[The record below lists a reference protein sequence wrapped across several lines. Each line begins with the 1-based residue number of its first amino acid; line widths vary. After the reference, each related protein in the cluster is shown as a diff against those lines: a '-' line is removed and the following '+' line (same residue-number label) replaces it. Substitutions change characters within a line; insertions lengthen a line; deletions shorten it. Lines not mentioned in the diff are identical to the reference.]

1 MTDAHDAVE
10 MMEWMIDQKGLTP
23 ETAPAERDRL
33 LDALRADAP
42 PHLQRPRPARRRP
55 AVPGQ
60 LAGAPLKTMSLA

>member
-33 LDALRADAP
+33 LDELRADARRTFSDP
-42 PHLQRPRPARRRP
+42 DRLDAALQYLANWQARP
-55 AVPGQ
+55 
-60 LAGAPLKTMSLA
+60 